1 MYLTKLYLEPN
12 HLLDP
17 DLREQHEEMETMLET
32 YLDTM
37 RGTCNRLQLM
47 LREVLSCVCRVF
59 YCSPP
64 RVLSGP
70 LRNLLVCMGDG

>member
-1 MYLTKLYLEPN
+1 MYLTKLYMEPS

-47 LREVLSCVCRVF
+47 LREVHF
-59 YCSPP
+59 
-64 RVLSGP
+64 
-70 LRNLLVCMGDG
+70 LRFFAFSIVAAKIGTSMREICFFFCLW